1 MSQKPSRFTQ
11 GLSRLEAVGGTSPRQ
26 KPEQAVSSVVPAVAP
41 AVAADTPGRTGRSTR
56 TGKVNIA
63 GYFDP
68 AVRKQLAM
76 LALEHDTDQVK
87 LMAEA
92 LNLLFEKYGRSP
104 IARA

>member
-1 MSQKPSRFTQ
+1 MTRKVGFAA
-11 GLSRLEAVGGTSPRQ
+11 GLGKLGEIGG
-26 KPEQAVSSVVPAVAP
+26 KVAP
-41 AVAADTPGRTGRSTR
+41 APAPSPIARPAEAIEAGEGDGPVRAAPGPRRN
-56 TGKVNIA
+56 GKVNIA

-76 LALEHDTDQVK
+76 LAVEHDTDQVK

-104 IARA
+104 IASA

>member
-1 MSQKPSRFTQ
+1 MTKKVGFAAGLGKLGEIGGKAAPAPSTTARPA
-11 GLSRLEAVGGTSPRQ
+11 EA
-26 KPEQAVSSVVPAVAP
+26 AVAGQGDAP
-41 AVAADTPGRTGRSTR
+41 VRAARGAQRN
-56 TGKVNIA
+56 GKVNIA

-76 LALEHDTDQVK
+76 LAVEHDTDQVK

-104 IARA
+104 IASA

>member
-1 MSQKPSRFTQ
+1 MTKKVGFAA
-11 GLSRLEAVGGTSPRQ
+11 GLGKLGEIGG
-26 KPEQAVSSVVPAVAP
+26 KAAP
-41 AVAADTPGRTGRSTR
+41 APSTTVRPAETGQGGGPARAARGAQRN
-56 TGKVNIA
+56 GKVNIA

-76 LALEHDTDQVK
+76 LAVEHDTDQVK

-104 IARA
+104 IASA

>member
-1 MSQKPSRFTQ
+1 MSKSQSRFAQ
-11 GLSRLEAVGGTSPRQ
+11 GLGKLEAVSGKAPR
-26 KPEQAVSSVVPAVAP
+26 AIS
-41 AVAADTPGRTGRSTR
+41 AVAAPVEAVPEQRGAGAKPSGR

-76 LALEHDTDQVK
+76 LAIEQETDQVK

-92 LNLLFEKYGRSP
+92 FNLLFEKYGRSP
-104 IARA
+104 IAKA

>member
-1 MSQKPSRFTQ
+1 MSPKTSRFTQ
-11 GLSRLEAVGGTSPRQ
+11 GLTRLESVGGSAPRTPAAHAAP
-26 KPEQAVSSVVPAVAP
+26 PEPVVIDKVTARAGR
-41 AVAADTPGRTGRSTR
+41 ADRA
-56 TGKVNIA
+56 GKVNIA

-76 LALEHDTDQVK
+76 LAVEHDTDQVK

>member
-1 MSQKPSRFTQ
+1 MTKKVGFAAGLGKLGEIGGKAPS
-11 GLSRLEAVGGTSPRQ
+11 AP
-26 KPEQAVSSVVPAVAP
+26 ASVTRPVAVAEEGQGGEP
-41 AVAADTPGRTGRSTR
+41 DRTPRTTRRS
-56 TGKVNIA
+56 GKVNIA

-76 LALEHDTDQVK
+76 LAVEQDTDQVK

-104 IARA
+104 IASA

>member
-1 MSQKPSRFTQ
+1 MTKSTSRFSQ
-11 GLSRLEAVGGTSPRQ
+11 GLGKLEAIGGKSARPTIVEVANESAERAARPDEGRRVT
-26 KPEQAVSSVVPAVAP
+26 KPG
-41 AVAADTPGRTGRSTR
+41 GRD
-56 TGKVNIA
+56 GKVNIA

-76 LALEHDTDQVK
+76 LAIEHETDQVK

-104 IARA
+104 IASA

>member
-1 MSQKPSRFTQ
+1 MTKKVGFAA
-11 GLSRLEAVGGTSPRQ
+11 GLGQLGEIGGKASP
-26 KPEQAVSSVVPAVAP
+26 AP
-41 AVAADTPGRTGRSTR
+41 ATVARPVPVAEEAQGDDPRRAARASGRS
-56 TGKVNIA
+56 GKVNIA

-76 LALEHDTDQVK
+76 LAVEQDTDQVK

-104 IARA
+104 IASA

>member
-1 MSQKPSRFTQ
+1 MSRKVGFAAGLGKLGEIGGKAPPAPSPAARP
-11 GLSRLEAVGGTSPRQ
+11 V
-26 KPEQAVSSVVPAVAP
+26 AVAEEEHGEG
-41 AVAADTPGRTGRSTR
+41 ADRTPRASGRS
-56 TGKVNIA
+56 GKVNIA

-76 LALEHDTDQVK
+76 LAVEQDTDQVK

-104 IARA
+104 IASA

>member
-1 MSQKPSRFTQ
+1 MTKKVGFAA
-11 GLSRLEAVGGTSPRQ
+11 GLGKLGEIGGKAP
-26 KPEQAVSSVVPAVAP
+26 PAP
-41 AVAADTPGRTGRSTR
+41 AIVARPAPVAEEAQGEEPGRPARASGRS
-56 TGKVNIA
+56 GKVNIA

-76 LALEHDTDQVK
+76 LAVEQDTDQVK

-104 IARA
+104 IASA

>member
-1 MSQKPSRFTQ
+1 MSKAQSRFSQ
-11 GLSRLEAVGGTSPRQ
+11 GLGKLEAIGGKAPR
-26 KPEQAVSSVVPAVAP
+26 PVTAAASAPVADAVSDEGGAGGKAS
-41 AVAADTPGRTGRSTR
+41 GRV
-56 TGKVNIA
+56 GKVNIA

-76 LALEHDTDQVK
+76 MAIENDTDQVK

-104 IARA
+104 IAKA

>member
-1 MSQKPSRFTQ
+1 MTRKVGFAA
-11 GLSRLEAVGGTSPRQ
+11 GLGKLGEIGG
-26 KPEQAVSSVVPAVAP
+26 KVAP
-41 AVAADTPGRTGRSTR
+41 APSPIARPAEAVEAGQGGGPVRAAGPRRN
-56 TGKVNIA
+56 GKVNIA

-76 LALEHDTDQVK
+76 LAVEHDTDQVK

-104 IARA
+104 IASA

>member
-1 MSQKPSRFTQ
+1 MSKAQSRFSQ
-11 GLSRLEAVGGTSPRQ
+11 GLGKLEAIGGKAPR
-26 KPEQAVSSVVPAVAP
+26 PTVVPANASIAD
-41 AVAADTPGRTGRSTR
+41 AVADEGGAGGKASGRA
-56 TGKVNIA
+56 GKVNIA

-76 LALEHDTDQVK
+76 LAIEHDTDQVK

>member
-1 MSQKPSRFTQ
+1 MTRKVGFAA
-11 GLSRLEAVGGTSPRQ
+11 GLGKLGEIGG
-26 KPEQAVSSVVPAVAP
+26 KVAP
-41 AVAADTPGRTGRSTR
+41 APSLAARSAEAVEAGQGDEPVRAAPGPRRN
-56 TGKVNIA
+56 GKVNIA

-76 LALEHDTDQVK
+76 LAVEYDTDQVK

-104 IARA
+104 IASA

>member
-1 MSQKPSRFTQ
+1 MTKKVGFAA
-11 GLSRLEAVGGTSPRQ
+11 GLGKLGELGG
-26 KPEQAVSSVVPAVAP
+26 KAAP
-41 AVAADTPGRTGRSTR
+41 APSTVARPVATAEEGQGEEPERAPRASGRS
-56 TGKVNIA
+56 GKVNIA

-76 LALEHDTDQVK
+76 LAIERDTDQVK

-104 IARA
+104 IASA

>member
-1 MSQKPSRFTQ
+1 MTKKVGFAAGLGKLGEIGGKAAPAPSTTARPA
-11 GLSRLEAVGGTSPRQ
+11 EA
-26 KPEQAVSSVVPAVAP
+26 AVAGQGDAP
-41 AVAADTPGRTGRSTR
+41 VRAARGAQRN
-56 TGKVNIA
+56 GKVNIA

-76 LALEHDTDQVK
+76 LEHDTDQVK

-104 IARA
+104 IASA

>member
-1 MSQKPSRFTQ
+1 MSQKPSRFSQ
-11 GLSRLEAVGGTSPRQ
+11 GLSRLESVGGASPR
-26 KPEQAVSSVVPAVAP
+26 PSAPPPAVAQDMP
-41 AVAADTPGRTGRSTR
+41 AGKGGRSDR
-56 TGKVNIA
+56 AGKVNIA

-76 LALEHDTDQVK
+76 LAVEHDTDQVK

-104 IARA
+104 IANA

>member
-1 MSQKPSRFTQ
+1 MSKRVGFAA
-11 GLSRLEAVGGTSPRQ
+11 GLKQLEQIGG
-26 KPEQAVSSVVPAVAP
+26 KAP
-41 AVAADTPGRTGRSTR
+41 VAAAAATRSSPVPEAGPGDEVIRDVRPSGRS
-56 TGKVNIA
+56 GKVNIA

-76 LALEHDTDQVK
+76 LAIEQDTDQVK

-104 IARA
+104 IASA

>member
-1 MSQKPSRFTQ
+1 MTKSTSRFSQ
-11 GLSRLEAVGGTSPRQ
+11 GLGKLEAIGGKATRPAIVEAANEPTETVLRPDEGRGAA
-26 KPEQAVSSVVPAVAP
+26 KPA
-41 AVAADTPGRTGRSTR
+41 GRD
-56 TGKVNIA
+56 GKVNIA

-76 LALEHDTDQVK
+76 LAIEHETDQVK

-104 IARA
+104 IAAA

>member
-1 MSQKPSRFTQ
+1 MSKRVGFAA
-11 GLSRLEAVGGTSPRQ
+11 GLNKLEQLGG
-26 KPEQAVSSVVPAVAP
+26 KVPAAP
-41 AVAADTPGRTGRSTR
+41 ATATRPSPEAGQGDDVNRDLRPSGRS
-56 TGKVNIA
+56 GKVNIA

-76 LALEHDTDQVK
+76 LAIERDTDQVK

-104 IARA
+104 IASA

>member
-1 MSQKPSRFTQ
+1 MTKKVGFAAGLGKLGEIGGKAAPAPSTTAQ
-11 GLSRLEAVGGTSPRQ
+11 P
-26 KPEQAVSSVVPAVAP
+26 VVAAVAGQGDGP
-41 AVAADTPGRTGRSTR
+41 ARAARSVQR
-56 TGKVNIA
+56 NGKVNIA

-76 LALEHDTDQVK
+76 LAVEHDTDQVK

-104 IARA
+104 IASA

>member
-1 MSQKPSRFTQ
+1 MTRKVGFAA
-11 GLSRLEAVGGTSPRQ
+11 GLGKLGEIGG
-26 KPEQAVSSVVPAVAP
+26 KVAP
-41 AVAADTPGRTGRSTR
+41 ARSPAARSAEAVEAGQGDEPVRAAPGPRRN
-56 TGKVNIA
+56 GKVNIA

-76 LALEHDTDQVK
+76 LAVEHDTDQVK

-104 IARA
+104 IASA

>member
-1 MSQKPSRFTQ
+1 MSKAQSRFSQ
-11 GLSRLEAVGGTSPRQ
+11 GLGKLEAIGGKAPR
-26 KPEQAVSSVVPAVAP
+26 AA
-41 AVAADTPGRTGRSTR
+41 AVAANAPAAEELADEGRAGGKAAGRA
-56 TGKVNIA
+56 GKVNIA

-76 LALEHDTDQVK
+76 LAIEHDTDQVK

-104 IARA
+104 IAKA